1 MFEVVFED
9 EYLAALLFYFVGEHV
24 EECVE
29 VVVVPLFELLLLDG
43 QFGEEHFDLVV
54 VHPSDV
60 RAQLEQRVQAL
71 VYLQGHVLA

>member
-1 MFEVVFED
+1 VFEVVLEH
-9 EYLAALLFYFVGEHV
+9 EYWATLLFDFVGEHF

-43 QFGEEHFDLVV
+43 QFGEEKFDLVV

-60 RAQLEQRVQAL
+60 RAQLEQPV
-71 VYLQGHVLA
+71 